1 MKPFPDF
8 NTAAGI
14 RAVAEHLDGLAADPA
29 NWEQGTPD
37 HRIGHIT
44 VYSTHRALTSAATL
58 LKAKAGRRALSP
70 STAMET
76 DVMKMD
82 CVRHCGSPQAAL
94 ETIRRQL
101 ATQGMDMDPAAVK
114 RCERAARAIEA
125 HIEKEAHE
133 AALKAE
139 DESLVARVAAGKEPG
154 ASEILAPGTEVAVKH
169 GYRDYLGTV
178 SACKIGPHPVLGKKH
193 PVALYTVSVS
203 HIRETRQKRYAYYP
217 SKLKKIEKLIWKDI
231 RVLS

>member
-14 RAVAEHLDGLAADPA
+14 RAVAKHLDGLAADPA
-29 NWEQGTPD
+29 NWDEGTPD

-58 LKAKAGRRALSP
+58 LREKAGRRALSP

-114 RCERAARAIEA
+114 RCERAA
-125 HIEKEAHE
+125 
-133 AALKAE
+133 LKAE

-154 ASEILAPGTEVAVKH
+154 ASEILAPSTEVAVKH
-169 GYRDYLGTV
+169 GYQGYLGTV

-217 SKLKKIEKLIWKDI
+217 SKPKKIEKLIWKDI

>member
-58 LKAKAGRRALSP
+58 LRGKHKWKDHY
-70 STAMET
+70 TTKET
-76 DVMKMD
+76 PNVMKMD

-94 ETIRRQL
+94 ETIWRQL